1 MKPRRL
7 VAPLKSVIEIEE
19 HNMPVPGPGQVLVES
34 LYTTISPGTELAWL
48 HNMPNTSG
56 KYPYYPGYS
65 GCCRIIGKADDV
77 ENFEVGQV
85 VVCNASHSSHLAI
98 NIDRCIALP
107 ENVSQ
112 LDASAFRLA
121 SIALQGVRKAQI
133 QLGDDV
139 CVVGLGPIGN
149 LAAQLSKVAGA
160 GYVEGIDFVDW
171 RRELA
176 LKCGLDT
183 ASASWEEAGLKPGYD
198 IVIEATGASK
208 AVLDAFKLAKRYG
221 KVILLGSTRGNTDD
235 VNFYKDVHVKGLTVI
250 GAHESCRAS
259 ADNSG
264 YFHTNRNDEET
275 VVKLMAQG
283 RIRTDLLI
291 SETDSVDN
299 ASIVYERLS
308 KKDQKLM
315 LATFSWL

>member
-19 HNMPVPGPGQVLVES
+19 YDMPVPGPGQVLVES

-56 KYPYYPGYS
+56 RYPYYPGYS

-77 ENFEVGQV
+77 EGFEAGQA
-85 VVCNASHSSHLAI
+85 VVCKASHSSHLV
-98 NIDRCIALP
+98 IDVNRCIALP
-107 ENVSQ
+107 ENVPQ
-112 LDASAFRLA
+112 LDASAYRLA

-149 LAAQLSKVAGA
+149 LAAQFSKVAGA

-176 LKCGLDT
+176 LKCGQDAAV
-183 ASASWEEAGLKPGYD
+183 ASREEAGLKSGYD
-198 IVIEATGASK
+198 IVIEATGAPK

-250 GAHESCRAS
+250 GAHECCRAS
-259 ADNSG
+259 ADNFG
-264 YFHTNRNDEET
+264 YLHTNRNDEET
-275 VVKLMAQG
+275 VIKLMAQG

-291 SETDSVDN
+291 SETDSVEN
-299 ASIVYERLS
+299 ASMVYERLS
-308 KKDQKLM
+308 KKDEKLM
-315 LATFSWL
+315 LVAFNWK